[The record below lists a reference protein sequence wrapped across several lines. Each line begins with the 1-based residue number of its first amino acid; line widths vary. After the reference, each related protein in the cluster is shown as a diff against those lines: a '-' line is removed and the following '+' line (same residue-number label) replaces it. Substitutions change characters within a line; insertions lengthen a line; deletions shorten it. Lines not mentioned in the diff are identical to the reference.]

1 MTISEYEHLEEA
13 FLEREWSGITDA
25 VVKQPETIWITRRR
39 HDGKVFLATELDDS
53 AGLIDRA
60 GEQFKRLLSHP
71 NLVRLIDIVSTTPE
85 GLCWHVPNGTNQAL
99 LYLHTGRKR
108 TRLWNRQM
116 VLDDDWQ
123 GTPCV
128 DVSPATIYFKVPK
141 GKAMYG
147 SMKLGRFRAATI
159 TSDGSAAPRV
169 TTWRSIRDSGT
180 RPFEIQDTHPMT
192 PAGEV
197 WALGAVLYHM
207 MVGRP
212 PEERNMQETIPQDS
226 DYPCYYV
233 DAIPNAYSSEL
244 RAIVYEMLKTEPE
257 QRPTALQ
264 LSPRIGAALGYWRD
278 KTAEE
283 YILK

>member
-1 MTISEYEHLEEA
+1 
-13 FLEREWSGITDA
+13 
-25 VVKQPETIWITRRR
+25 
-39 HDGKVFLATELDDS
+39 
-53 AGLIDRA
+53 
-60 GEQFKRLLSHP
+60 
-71 NLVRLIDIVSTTPE
+71 
-85 GLCWHVPNGTNQAL
+85 
-99 LYLHTGRKR
+99 
-108 TRLWNRQM
+108 
-116 VLDDDWQ
+116 
-123 GTPCV
+123 
-128 DVSPATIYFKVPK
+128 
-141 GKAMYG
+141 
-147 SMKLGRFRAATI
+147 
-159 TSDGSAAPRV
+159 
-169 TTWRSIRDSGT
+169 
-180 RPFEIQDTHPMT
+180 MT

-244 RAIVYEMLKTEPE
+244 RAIVYDMLKTEPE

-264 LSPRIGAALGYWRD
+264 LSPRIGAALSYWRD